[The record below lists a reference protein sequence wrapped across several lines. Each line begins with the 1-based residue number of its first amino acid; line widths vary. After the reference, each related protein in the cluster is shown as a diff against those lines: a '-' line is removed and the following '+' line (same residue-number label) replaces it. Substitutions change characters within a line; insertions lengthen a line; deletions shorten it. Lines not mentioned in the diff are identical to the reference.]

1 MFKDKLKHLRESAGF
16 TQKELAEKIYVSR
29 SAINKW
35 ELGNGIPSDVNLDA
49 ICKLFNV
56 SEEWLLDRNDL
67 KIIAEKIEKLLNQK
81 EKDYILEYY
90 SEFNNEECG
99 KWNTSLKAKWYD
111 YKTTEYFEENFNFKE
126 SKTICNIGI
135 GPGHWDRYLSYHMN
149 DECKLISIDIDSDIT
164 ETFRLCLENEQNN
177 RNIEI
182 INKDLF
188 DYSPVDKFDIITMIG
203 STVQEIGLY
212 KETFNKVSS
221 MLTERGE
228 VFYSCVDRNETREN
242 LLIGLKDTELIV
254 SDYQRL
260 EKYGL
265 VLVVCKLKFSNII

>member
-1 MFKDKLKHLRESAGF
+1 MFKDKLKMLREKANL
-16 TQKELAEKIYVSR
+16 TQKELGEKIYASR
-29 SAINKW
+29 SAISKW
-35 ELGNGIPSDVNLDA
+35 ELGNGIPSDINLEA
-49 ICKLFNV
+49 ICELFDV
-56 SEEWLLDRNDL
+56 TEEWLLDRDDL
-67 KIIAEKIEKLLNQK
+67 KDIANKIERLLNQK

-99 KWNTSLKAKWYD
+99 KWNTSLKSKWYD
-111 YKTTEYFEENFNFKE
+111 YKITEYFEKYFNFRLAK
-126 SKTICNIGI
+126 SICNIGI

-242 LLIGLKDTELIV
+242 LLIGLKDTELII

-265 VLVVCKLKFSNII
+265 VLVVCKLKFSNIM

>member
-164 ETFRLCLENEQNN
+164 ETFRLCLENEQNK

-182 INKDLF
+182 VNSDIF
-188 DYSPVDKFDIITMIG
+188 DYIPSHKFDIITMIG
-203 STVQEIGLY
+203 STVKEIGLY
-212 KETFNKVSS
+212 KETFKKAIS
-221 MLTERGE
+221 MLNDNGE
-228 VFYSCVDRNETREN
+228 LFYSSVTKEETID
-242 LLIGLKDTELIV
+242 LLLSAINDTGHV
-254 SDYQRL
+254 VNNYQRL
-260 EKYGL
+260 EKYGK
-265 VLVVCKLKFSNII
+265 VLILAKIMKE

>member
-1 MFKDKLKHLRESAGF
+1 M
-16 TQKELAEKIYVSR
+16 I
-29 SAINKW
+29 
-35 ELGNGIPSDVNLDA
+35 
-49 ICKLFNV
+49 
-56 SEEWLLDRNDL
+56 
-67 KIIAEKIEKLLNQK
+67 
-81 EKDYILEYY
+81 
-90 SEFNNEECG
+90 
-99 KWNTSLKAKWYD
+99 
-111 YKTTEYFEENFNFKE
+111 
-126 SKTICNIGI
+126 ICNIGI
-135 GPGHWDRYLSYHMN
+135 GPGYWDRYLSYHMN

-188 DYSPVDKFDIITMIG
+188 DYSPADKFDIITMIG

-242 LLIGLKDTELIV
+242 LLIGLNDTKLIV

>member
-1 MFKDKLKHLRESAGF
+1 MFKDKLKMLREKANL
-16 TQKELAEKIYVSR
+16 TQKELGEKIYASR
-29 SAINKW
+29 SAISKW
-35 ELGNGIPSDVNLDA
+35 ELGNGIPSDINLEA
-49 ICKLFNV
+49 ICKLFDV
-56 SEEWLLDRNDL
+56 TEEWLLDRDDL
-67 KIIAEKIEKLLNQK
+67 KDIANKIERLLNQK

-99 KWNTSLKAKWYD
+99 KWNTSLKSKWYD
-111 YKTTEYFEENFNFKE
+111 YKITEYFEKYFNFRLAK
-126 SKTICNIGI
+126 SICNIGI

-242 LLIGLKDTELIV
+242 LLIGLKDTELII

>member
-1 MFKDKLKHLRESAGF
+1 MFKDKLKMLREKANL
-16 TQKELAEKIYVSR
+16 TQKELGEKIYASR
-29 SAINKW
+29 SAISKW
-35 ELGNGIPSDVNLDA
+35 ELGNGIPSDINLEA
-49 ICKLFNV
+49 ICELFDV
-56 SEEWLLDRNDL
+56 TEEWLLDRDDL
-67 KIIAEKIEKLLNQK
+67 KDIANKIERLLNQK

-99 KWNTSLKAKWYD
+99 RWNTSLKSKWYD
-111 YKTTEYFEENFNFKE
+111 YKITEYFEKYFNFRLAK
-126 SKTICNIGI
+126 SICNIGI

-188 DYSPVDKFDIITMIG
+188 DYSTVDKFDIITMIG

-242 LLIGLKDTELIV
+242 LLIGLKNTELIV

-265 VLVVCKLKFSNII
+265 VLVVCKLKFSNIM

>member
-1 MFKDKLKHLRESAGF
+1 MFKDKLKMLREKANL
-16 TQKELAEKIYVSR
+16 TQKELGEKIYASR
-29 SAINKW
+29 SAISKW
-35 ELGNGIPSDVNLDA
+35 ELGNGIPSDINLEA
-49 ICKLFNV
+49 ICELFDV
-56 SEEWLLDRNDL
+56 TEEWLLDRDDL
-67 KIIAEKIEKLLNQK
+67 KDIANKIERLLNQK

-99 KWNTSLKAKWYD
+99 RWNTSLKSKWYD
-111 YKTTEYFEENFNFKE
+111 YKITEYFEKYFNFRLAK
-126 SKTICNIGI
+126 SICNIGI

-242 LLIGLKDTELIV
+242 LQIGLKDTKLIV

-265 VLVVCKLKFSNII
+265 VLVVCKLKFSNIM

>member
-1 MFKDKLKHLRESAGF
+1 
-16 TQKELAEKIYVSR
+16 
-29 SAINKW
+29 
-35 ELGNGIPSDVNLDA
+35 
-49 ICKLFNV
+49 
-56 SEEWLLDRNDL
+56 
-67 KIIAEKIEKLLNQK
+67 
-81 EKDYILEYY
+81 
-90 SEFNNEECG
+90 
-99 KWNTSLKAKWYD
+99 
-111 YKTTEYFEENFNFKE
+111 
-126 SKTICNIGI
+126 
-135 GPGHWDRYLSYHMN
+135 MN

-242 LLIGLKDTELIV
+242 LLIGLKDTELII

-265 VLVVCKLKFSNII
+265 VSTDTLLPLSTILTV